1 MPNMKLWKSFQHL
14 TQRLADP
21 IKKRERALQKQLHGV
36 QSQIDALDEESR
48 KTQQLPRVR
57 STVRPG
63 KSIPPQ
69 NPFSAGQEWT
79 FEPEA
84 SETAK
89 PRKSLEVA
97 TLHYNEHG
105 VKKLDAVHLWRW
117 LRNCFRRT
125 PSSRSKFVDYLAAG
139 SIQGI
144 RPLRYERRIARNR
157 FLALFVLLLVL
168 LFGILV
174 LLQNPS

>member
-1 MPNMKLWKSFQHL
+1 MRRPASMKLRKLF
-14 TQRLADP
+14 QRLADP
-21 IKKRERALQKQLHGV
+21 VKKRERALQKQMQGV

-69 NPFSAGQEWT
+69 NPFSSGQEWT
-79 FEPEA
+79 SESEA
-84 SETAK
+84 GETAK
-89 PRKSLEVA
+89 ARKPLEVA
-97 TLHYNEHG
+97 APRYNEHG
-105 VKKLDAVHLWRW
+105 VKKLDAVQLWRR

-125 PSSRSKFVDYLAAG
+125 PSPQSKFVDYLAAG

-157 FLALFVLLLVL
+157 FLALFVLLLVI

-174 LLQNPS
+174 LLQNSS

>member
-1 MPNMKLWKSFQHL
+1 MKFWKPFQRFA
-14 TQRLADP
+14 QRLVDP
-21 IKKRERALQKQLHGV
+21 VKKRERALQKQLRGIK
-36 QSQIDALDEESR
+36 SQIEALDEEAK
-48 KTQQLPRVR
+48 KTKQPPRVR
-57 STVRPG
+57 SSVRPG
-63 KSIPPQ
+63 KSLPPQ
-69 NPFSAGQEWT
+69 NPFSSGQEWA
-79 FEPEA
+79 FEPAA

-89 PRKSLEVA
+89 ARESLEVA
-97 TLHYNEHG
+97 APHYNEHG
-105 VKKLDAVHLWRW
+105 VKKLDAVHFWRR
-117 LRNCFRRT
+117 LRGFFRRT

>member
-1 MPNMKLWKSFQHL
+1 MKLWKPFRRFA
-14 TQRLADP
+14 QRLADP
-21 IKKRERALQKQLHGV
+21 VKKRERALQKQLRGIR
-36 QSQIDALDEESR
+36 SQIDALDEESR
-48 KTQQLPRVR
+48 KIQQPPRVR

-63 KSIPPQ
+63 KSLPPQ
-69 NPFSAGQEWT
+69 NPFSAGQERA

-84 SETAK
+84 GETTQA
-89 PRKSLEVA
+89 RESLEVA
-97 TLHYNEHG
+97 APHYNEHG
-105 VKKLDAVHLWRW
+105 VKKLDAVHLWRR
-117 LRNCFRRT
+117 LRRRLRRT
-125 PSSRSKFVDYLAAG
+125 PSSQSKFVDYLAAG

-157 FLALFVLLLVL
+157 FLALFVLLLAL

>member
-1 MPNMKLWKSFQHL
+1 MKLRKLF
-14 TQRLADP
+14 QRLADP
-21 IKKRERALQKQLHGV
+21 IKKRERALQKQMQGV

-48 KTQQLPRVR
+48 KTQQPPRVR

-69 NPFSAGQEWT
+69 NPFSFSGQEWT

-84 SETAK
+84 GETAK
-89 PRKSLEVA
+89 ARKSLEVA
-97 TLHYNEHG
+97 SPHYNEHG
-105 VKKLDAVHLWRW
+105 VKKLDAVHLWRR

-125 PSSRSKFVDYLAAG
+125 PSPQSKFVDYLAAG

-157 FLALFVLLLVL
+157 FLALFVLLLVI

>member
-1 MPNMKLWKSFQHL
+1 MKLWKPFQQFA
-14 TQRLADP
+14 QRLADP
-21 IKKRERALQKQLHGV
+21 VKKRERALKKQLRGIKN
-36 QSQIDALDEESR
+36 QIDALDEESR
-48 KTQQLPRVR
+48 KTKQLPLVR

-69 NPFSAGQEWT
+69 NPFSSGQEWT
-79 FEPEA
+79 LESEA
-84 SETAK
+84 GESSQARE
-89 PRKSLEVA
+89 SLEVA
-97 TLHYNEHG
+97 SPHYNEHG
-105 VKKLDAVHLWRW
+105 VKKLDAVHLWRR

-157 FLALFVLLLVL
+157 FLALFVLLLAL
-168 LFGILV
+168 LFSILI
-174 LLQNPS
+174 LLQNSS